1 MLLGISEIITSS
13 SRKISFLGKKIIVL
27 PVKIGNL
34 VFRRSHAHWD
44 SIVLRVI
51 LDQPDLLDLPDLQD
65 IMVLRALVDHP
76 VTMVPRAY
84 LDLGPVPVFTRLHP
98 AWV

>member
-1 MLLGISEIITSS
+1 MKSSLHLL
-13 SRKISFLGKKIIVL
+13 KKFPFLAKKIIVL
-27 PVKIGNL
+27 LVKTGNL

-44 SIVLRVI
+44 SIALKVVLDQP
-51 LDQPDLLDLPDLQD
+51 DQPDLLDLPDLQD

>member
-1 MLLGISEIITSS
+1 M
-13 SRKISFLGKKIIVL
+13 
-27 PVKIGNL
+27 
-34 VFRRSHAHWD
+34 
-44 SIVLRVI
+44 I
-51 LDQPDLLDLPDLQD
+51 LDLPDLPDLLDLPDLQD